1 MCNLSDNIEG
11 EHYNNKH
18 KIGQSQSTSSCCCA
32 TTTNI
37 STHSQVEDDTSL
49 NNNNGADRITAHAQ
63 NQHVH
68 QQRVC
73 RATQPP
79 SSSHQQQNR
88 RASSSS
94 PHNHHN
100 HGHNHAHHNGGQGEG
115 GGGRG
120 EEHHHQCRSN
130 RRSDILS
137 ASYRKLE
144 DAPCY
149 FYFAHFLCKFIKI
162 WAFISEFYAKI

>member
-1 MCNLSDNIEG
+1 MAPSSPSPPPVLPRFFNLLPFKKKEASESDHG
-11 EHYNNKH
+11 SVHYVNKN
-18 KIGQSQSTSSCCCA
+18 KIGQTQSTSSCCCA

-37 STHSQVEDDTSL
+37 STHSKVEDDTSL

-115 GGGRG
+115 GGGRM
-120 EEHHHQCRSN
+120 
-130 RRSDILS
+130 DV
-137 ASYRKLE
+137 E
-144 DAPCY
+144 DGGG
-149 FYFAHFLCKFIKI
+149 
-162 WAFISEFYAKI
+162 